1 MKSMWEEHNG
11 EDEREIY
18 GEMLMETFSIAVS
31 ELKLYH
37 ACLFRIFAKQFIF
50 PALLSYLCYPF
61 TLMILSMYL

>member
-37 ACLFRIFAKQFIF
+37 ACLNLVSHFRKTIYFSGTSQLFM
-50 PALLSYLCYPF
+50 LSICF
-61 TLMILSMYL
+61 NDAIL